1 MTQRDPFSKRAPQRG
16 LAPCFPSPCASPA
29 AFSYQDAFALADDRQ
44 NDDLESRIAKARAAE
59 EARTGVNPA
68 AKPAK
73 GYSQGSR
80 VLAELIGAPIGGG
93 LIGWLLDKWLGT
105 SPWLLLILLVL
116 AVVAAFR
123 NIFKIS
129 KERAE

>member
-1 MTQRDPFSKRAPQRG
+1 M
-16 LAPCFPSPCASPA
+16 
-29 AFSYQDAFALADDRQ
+29 ADDRQ

-105 SPWLLLILLVL
+105 SPWLMLILLVL
-116 AVVAAFR
+116 AIVAAGR
-123 NIFKIS
+123 NIYKIS